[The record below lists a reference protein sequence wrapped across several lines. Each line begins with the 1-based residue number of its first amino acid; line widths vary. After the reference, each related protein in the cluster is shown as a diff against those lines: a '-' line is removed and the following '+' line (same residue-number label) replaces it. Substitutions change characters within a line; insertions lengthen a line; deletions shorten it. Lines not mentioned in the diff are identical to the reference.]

1 VSDAPV
7 DLLLSSG
14 YLAFARHAGVLRVVE
29 ERGVPVDAVV
39 GTSSGSLVGALWASG
54 MSSERIVT
62 QLEAARPW
70 RFVALHAAPWR
81 GLLRLDPMVAW
92 LHTVLPPTFAGL
104 ARPFAVGVSVRRGDA
119 VEAHLLTDGPL
130 PEAIA
135 ASCAIPGLFA
145 SPMDGPWG
153 AWRDGGYADRLM
165 AGPWR
170 AWRGERPGLGHAVA
184 RSAGR
189 EVPLPASLPVI
200 RTPRAR
206 ASLWGLRDVRAQ
218 ADEAADAARRALDA
232 AGR

>member
-1 VSDAPV
+1 
-7 DLLLSSG
+7 
-14 YLAFARHAGVLRVVE
+14 
-29 ERGVPVDAVV
+29 
-39 GTSSGSLVGALWASG
+39 
-54 MSSERIVT
+54 
-62 QLEAARPW
+62 
-70 RFVALHAAPWR
+70 
-81 GLLRLDPMVAW
+81 
-92 LHTVLPPTFAGL
+92 
-104 ARPFAVGVSVRRGDA
+104 
-119 VEAHLLTDGPL
+119 
-130 PEAIA
+130 
-135 ASCAIPGLFA
+135 
-145 SPMDGPWG
+145 MDGPWG